1 MTFKANKNG
10 TWVGGDDQSQG
21 TVVYGKSGDNWL
33 YAKSV
38 WANNNGTWTRAW
50 TDCRRHDS
58 VGGRDWLPTTLPA
71 VYSGSCGNQT
81 YQIPTR
87 YTKDGC
93 PSYDVA
99 GSTVAAP
106 DCNSSCYN
114 SPTVTEEY
122 FDGSCTTRRF
132 RTKTVTN
139 PKSGSGCSST
149 TSYGSPYASP
159 TCEGGC
165 TTVYTAVEYNYNG
178 KMLYSFAEDGYY
190 AAFFDNCAGC
200 GGGAGCTSSSYYY
213 LTVCGGTVTVNFL
226 YCDACSNIFDNTPC

>member
-38 WANNNGTWTRAW
+38 WANNNGTWTRSW
-50 TDCRRHDS
+50 TDCRKFDA
-58 VGGRDWLPTTLPA
+58 GGRDWSNPVTA
-71 VYSGSCGNQT
+71 VTPNGTCGNRT
-81 YQIPTR
+81 ETTTVTR
-87 YTKDGC
+87 TKPGC
-93 PSYDVA
+93 PDDVR
-99 GSTVAAP
+99 STTV
-106 DCNSSCYN
+106 SSPNCSGCYN
-114 SPTVTEEY
+114 ADTVTQEY
-122 FDGSCTTRRF
+122 FDGSCTTRRL

-139 PKSGSGCSST
+139 PISGSNCPST
-149 TSYGSPYASP
+149 TTYGSPYASP

-200 GGGAGCTSSSYYY
+200 GGGGGCVSSSFYY
-213 LTVCGGTVTVNFL
+213 LTVCGGAVTVNFL
-226 YCDACSNIFDNTPC
+226 YCSACENIFDGSPC